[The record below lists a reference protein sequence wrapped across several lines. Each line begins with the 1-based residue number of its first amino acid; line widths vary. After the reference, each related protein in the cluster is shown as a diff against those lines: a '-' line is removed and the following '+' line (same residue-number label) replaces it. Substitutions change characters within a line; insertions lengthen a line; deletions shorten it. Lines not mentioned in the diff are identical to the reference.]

1 MSNSVS
7 YGKEKEENLLAN
19 AKQGDEKAFTE
30 IFHRYDDMVY
40 SFAFKVCRDEEKA
53 KETLQDTFVNVY
65 RKLNQFDGKS
75 KFSTWLYSI
84 VTNNCLMKRRQRKI
98 DWAAVSLDTIANND
112 ENETTEQTTPV
123 LASAELSPLNL
134 IINDELKT
142 QLDSAIQKLPVEYR
156 IVFILRDIEEQST
169 EEVAAILKIS
179 APAVKS
185 RLHRARAFLREQLQE
200 YVSL

>member
-1 MSNSVS
+1 
-7 YGKEKEENLLAN
+7 
-19 AKQGDEKAFTE
+19 
-30 IFHRYDDMVY
+30 
-40 SFAFKVCRDEEKA
+40 
-53 KETLQDTFVNVY
+53 
-65 RKLNQFDGKS
+65 
-75 KFSTWLYSI
+75 
-84 VTNNCLMKRRQRKI
+84 MKRRQRKI